1 MTSAQCTI
9 VIGPIR
15 REMIEK
21 EAMVEDSHRNSD
33 QKVFCCPTY
42 GDGRDDTA
50 RAFLIKMGLK
60 GHEIVI
66 HSTKMSRNYQ
76 NGLMWVTGTHEFV
89 YAVYAK
95 VGKLKDPSIT
105 IKPYIPFEAFDRKV
119 ALDKL
124 L

>member
-9 VIGPIR
+9 GIGPIR

-60 GHEIVI
+60 DQEIVI
-66 HSTKMSRNYQ
+66 HSTKISRNYQ
-76 NGLMWVTGTHEFV
+76 NGLMWVTGTVCLCCVRQCWQTQGPKYHH
-89 YAVYAK
+89 K
-95 VGKLKDPSIT
+95 
-105 IKPYIPFEAFDRKV
+105 
-119 ALDKL
+119 ALHTFQGL
-124 L
+124 